1 MSFYQGDQ
9 YSFILKMEVGGN
21 PLDMEGIELIEF
33 TIGSLSKNWPLQ
45 VTYDKDKK
53 LFYFPVTQEE
63 TFEFDQYEQYQARIK
78 YIDGNVYGT
87 PVNKININETLSRN
101 II

>member
-21 PLDMEGIELIEF
+21 PIDMEGIELIEF
-33 TIGSLSKNWPLQ
+33 TIGNLSKNWPLQ

-63 TFEFDQYEQYQARIK
+63 TFKFDQYERYQARIK

>member
-21 PLDMEGIELIEF
+21 PLDLEGIELIEF
-33 TIGSLSKNWPLQ
+33 TIGSLSKKWPLE
-45 VTYDKDKK
+45 VTYDQDKK
-53 LFYFPVTQEE
+53 VFYFPVTQEE
-63 TFEFDQYEQYQARIK
+63 TFEFDQYEHYQARIK